1 MGLLHINDVAMLW
14 KSVNISECFVIKAE
28 KNANHHFIID
38 TEKNFT

>member
-1 MGLLHINDVAMLW
+1 MGLFHISNVATCW

-28 KNANHHFIID
+28 KNANHHFIVD